1 MLNGEFEKRMI
12 ALQIEFLTNVLAV
25 FFDGS
30 RADEKLF
37 ADFLTRQI
45 FGNQLENSA
54 LRRS

>member
-25 FFDGS
+25 FFDGA

-37 ADFLTRQI
+37 ADFLTR
-45 FGNQLENSA
+45 
-54 LRRS
+54 